1 MTSSPSF
8 SRQEREDLLYTLS
21 PIRYA
26 RSINLYLYDWQHDV
40 VTSENRFIVIN
51 GARRGG
57 KSFIISFEPCHEA
70 RFNPGSVTL
79 ITAPTEAQA
88 VEDMRFIRGFMARDL
103 NYPEIIRSS
112 DRQIELSNKSRI
124 IVMPATEVSARGYP
138 NPNKLIVDEAGFI
151 PRVIFEDC
159 LIPML
164 NGNLT
169 CRMLV
174 ISSPHGKSGDP
185 GRFFYETF
193 QDKKFDRFE
202 VRAPFDIDRNDPTN
216 LVSAVSEPAY
226 KARKAKDGIRAYYSP
241 RHTDYEEQMFALS
254 KQGVLKYSQNQL
266 GLFVEPED
274 QVFSFDEIERSFRP
288 GLAPLEGKIMT
299 ASLKAFNFPALE

>member
-1 MTSSPSF
+1 MTPLRPEF
-8 SRQEREDLLYTLS
+8 EDMMYTLS

-26 RSINLYLYDWQHDV
+26 RSIGLDPYEWQHDV
-40 VTSENRFIVIN
+40 VTSENRFIAIN

-88 VEDMRFIRGFMARDL
+88 VEDMRFVRGFMARDP
-103 NYPEIIRSS
+103 NYPEITRSS
-112 DRQIELSNKSRI
+112 DRQIELCNGSRV

-138 NPNKLIVDEAGFI
+138 NPNKLIVDEAAFI
-151 PRVIFEDC
+151 MKVIFEDC

-164 NGNLT
+164 NGNPT
-169 CRMLV
+169 CRMLT

-185 GRFFYETF
+185 GRFFYEIF
-193 QDKKFDRFE
+193 QDSNFDRFE
-202 VRAPFDIDRNDPTN
+202 IRAPFDIDPNDASN
-216 LVSAVSEPAY
+216 LVPAVSEKVY
-226 KARKAKDGIRAYYSP
+226 RARKAKDGIRAYYSP
-241 RHTDYEEQMFALS
+241 RHTNYEEQLFALS

-274 QVFSFDEIERSFRP
+274 QVFSYDEIERMFERGKERVIGKP
-288 GLAPLEGKIMT
+288 ERTLPKPLVF
-299 ASLKAFNFPALE
+299 ASID